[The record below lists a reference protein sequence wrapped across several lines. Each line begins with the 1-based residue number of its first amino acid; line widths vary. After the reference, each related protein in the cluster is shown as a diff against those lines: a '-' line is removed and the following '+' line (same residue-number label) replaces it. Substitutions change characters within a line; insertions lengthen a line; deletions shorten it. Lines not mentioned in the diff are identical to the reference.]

1 MSTVMRVL
9 HLDSNHDILAKG
21 LSKLGCTN
29 VFDFKSSKEDIMA
42 IIENHDAIVIR
53 SRFQI
58 DKAFLDAAQHLRFIA
73 RVGSGLEN
81 IDVAYANSLGVE
93 IISSPEGNA
102 NAVGNHAL
110 AMLLGLLNNLP
121 KGTQDIANGNWE
133 REGNRGE
140 ELDGKT
146 IGLIGYGHTA
156 SHFAKKLQGFDVKV
170 LCHDILPNKG
180 DENAIQVSLADLQA
194 QADIVSLHL
203 PQTPETKAYINVD
216 FINQMAKPFWLIN
229 TSRGNQV
236 VIDALLEAMENN
248 TIKGAGLDVLPFEKS
263 SFEQLDHNPQLQQL
277 IDNPHVLLSP
287 HVAGWTHQSKE
298 RLARVIVDKVK
309 GLFFN
314 PTKSRI
320 T

>member
-1 MSTVMRVL
+1 MSRVMRIL
-9 HLDSNHDILAKG
+9 HLDSNHDILAQG

-29 VFDFKSSKEDIMA
+29 VFDFKSSKKDIMA

-53 SRFQI
+53 SRFPI
-58 DKAFLDAAQHLRFIA
+58 DKTFLDTAPHLRFIA

-81 IDVAYANSLGVE
+81 IDVAYAKSLGIE

-121 KGTQDIANGNWE
+121 KGAHDIANGNWE

-146 IGLIGYGHTA
+146 IGLIGYGHTG
-156 SHFAKKLQGFDVKV
+156 SHFAKKLQGFDIKV

-180 DENAIQVSLADLQA
+180 DENATQVSLAVLQA

-203 PQTPETKAYINVD
+203 PQTPETEAYIHAD
-216 FINQMAKPFWLIN
+216 FINQMSKPFWLIN

-236 VIDALLEAMENN
+236 VIDDLLRAMENK
-248 TIKGAGLDVLPFEKS
+248 TVLGAGLDVLPFEKS
-263 SFEQLDHNPQLQQL
+263 SFEQLDHNPKLQQL

-298 RLARVIVDKVK
+298 LLAQVIVDKVK
-309 GLFFN
+309 SRFF
-314 PTKSRI
+314 TGS
-320 T
+320 

>member
-1 MSTVMRVL
+1 MRVL

-29 VFDFKSSKEDIMA
+29 VFDFKSSKEHIMA
-42 IIENHDAIVIR
+42 NIENHDAIVIR
-53 SRFQI
+53 SRFPI
-58 DKAFLDAAQHLRFIA
+58 DKAFLDTAQHLRFIA

-81 IDVAYANSLGVE
+81 IDVAYAKSLGIE

-121 KGTQDIANGNWE
+121 KGAQDIANGNWE

-156 SHFAKKLQGFDVKV
+156 SHFARKLQGFDVKV
-170 LCHDILPNKG
+170 LCHDILPDKG
-180 DENAIQVSLADLQA
+180 DENATQVSLAVLRA

-216 FINQMAKPFWLIN
+216 FINHAKNLPGVPAN
-229 TSRGNQV
+229 TRGR
-236 VIDALLEAMENN
+236 A
-248 TIKGAGLDVLPFEKS
+248 
-263 SFEQLDHNPQLQQL
+263 
-277 IDNPHVLLSP
+277 SP
-287 HVAGWTHQSKE
+287 CQGE
-298 RLARVIVDKVK
+298 GR
-309 GLFFN
+309 GF
-314 PTKSRI
+314 KSRLSLNFMSKLEWWNW
-320 T
+320 

>member
-1 MSTVMRVL
+1 MRVL
-9 HLDSNHDILAKG
+9 HLDSNHDILAQG

-29 VFDFKSSKEDIMA
+29 VFDFKSSKEDIMT
-42 IIENHDAIVIR
+42 IIENHDAVVIR
-53 SRFQI
+53 SRFPI
-58 DKAFLDAAQHLRFIA
+58 DKAFLDSAKHLRFIA

-81 IDVAYANSLGVE
+81 IDVEYANSLGIE

-121 KGTQDIANGNWE
+121 KGAQDIANGNWE

-146 IGLIGYGHTA
+146 IGLIGYGHTG

-170 LCHDILPNKG
+170 LCHDIIPNKG
-180 DENAIQVSLADLQA
+180 DENATQVSLAVLQS

-203 PQTPETKAYINVD
+203 PQTPETKAYINID

-236 VIDALLEAMENN
+236 VIDDLLEAIENK

-277 IDNPHVLLSP
+277 IDNPLVLLSP
-287 HVAGWTHQSKE
+287 HIAGWTHQSKE
-298 RLARVIVDKVK
+298 RLAQVIVDKVN
-309 GLFFN
+309 GRFF
-314 PTKSRI
+314 KRS
-320 T
+320 

>member
-1 MSTVMRVL
+1 MRVL
-9 HLDSNHDILAKG
+9 HLDSNHDILALG

-29 VFDFKSSKEDIMA
+29 VFDFKSSKEEI
-42 IIENHDAIVIR
+42 ITSIENYDAIVIR
-53 SRFQI
+53 SRFPI

-81 IDVAYANSLGVE
+81 IDVAYANSLGIE

-121 KGTQDIANGNWE
+121 KGAQDITNGNWE

-146 IGLIGYGHTA
+146 IGLIGYGHTG

-180 DENAIQVSLADLQA
+180 DENATQVSLAVLQA

-203 PQTPETKAYINVD
+203 PQTPETKAYVNVD
-216 FINQMAKPFWLIN
+216 FINQMSKPFWLIN

-236 VIDALLEAMENN
+236 VIDDLLKAMENK
-248 TIKGAGLDVLPFEKS
+248 TILGAGLDVLPFEKS
-263 SFEQLDHNPQLQQL
+263 SFEQLDHNPKLQQL
-277 IDNPHVLLSP
+277 IDNPYVLLSP

-298 RLARVIVDKVK
+298 RLAQVIVDKVK
-309 GLFFN
+309 GRFF
-314 PTKSRI
+314 TSS
-320 T
+320 

>member
-1 MSTVMRVL
+1 MRVL
-9 HLDSNHDILAKG
+9 HLDSNHEILAQG

-29 VFDFKSSKEDIMA
+29 VFDFKSNKEDIMA
-42 IIENHDAIVIR
+42 SIENHDAIVIR
-53 SRFQI
+53 SRFPI
-58 DKAFLDAAQHLRFIA
+58 DKAFLDTAQHLRFIA

-81 IDVAYANSLGVE
+81 IDVAYAKSLGVE
-93 IISSPEGNA
+93 IIFSPEGNA

-110 AMLLGLLNNLP
+110 AMLLGLLNNLS
-121 KGTQDIANGNWE
+121 KGAQDIANGNWE

-156 SHFAKKLQGFDVKV
+156 SHFARKLQGFDVKV

-180 DENAIQVSLADLQA
+180 DKNATQVSLAVLQA

-236 VIDALLEAMENN
+236 VIDDLLEAIENK

-277 IDNPHVLLSP
+277 IDNPLVLLSP
-287 HVAGWTHQSKE
+287 HIAGWTHQSKE
-298 RLARVIVDKVK
+298 RLAQVIVDKVK
-309 GLFFN
+309 GRFF
-314 PTKSRI
+314 KRS
-320 T
+320 

>member
-1 MSTVMRVL
+1 MRVL

-29 VFDFKSSKEDIMA
+29 VFDFKSNKEDIMA
-42 IIENHDAIVIR
+42 SIENHDAIVIR
-53 SRFQI
+53 SRFSI
-58 DKAFLDAAQHLRFIA
+58 NKAFLDTAQHLRFIA

-81 IDVAYANSLGVE
+81 IDVPYAKSLGIE

-121 KGTQDIANGNWE
+121 KGAQDISNGNWE

-156 SHFAKKLQGFDVKV
+156 GHFAKKLQGFDVKV
-170 LCHDILPNKG
+170 LCHDTLPNKG
-180 DENAIQVSLADLQA
+180 DENATQVSLATLQT

-216 FINQMAKPFWLIN
+216 FINKMAKPFWLIN

-236 VIDALLEAMENN
+236 VIDDLLEAMVDK
-248 TIKGAGLDVLPFEKS
+248 TIKGAGLDVLPYEKS

-277 IDNPHVLLSP
+277 IDNPKILLSP

-298 RLARVIVDKVK
+298 RLAQIIVDKVK
-309 GLFFN
+309 DRFF
-314 PTKSRI
+314 
-320 T
+320 

>member
-1 MSTVMRVL
+1 MRVL
-9 HLDSNHDILAKG
+9 HLDSNHEILAQG

-29 VFDFKSSKEDIMA
+29 VFDFKSNKEDIMA
-42 IIENHDAIVIR
+42 SIENHDAIVIR
-53 SRFQI
+53 SRFPI
-58 DKAFLDAAQHLRFIA
+58 DKSFLDTAQHLRFIA

-81 IDVAYANSLGVE
+81 IDVAYAKSLGVE

-121 KGTQDIANGNWE
+121 KGAQDIANGNWE

-156 SHFAKKLQGFDVKV
+156 SHFARKLQGFDVKV

-180 DENAIQVSLADLQA
+180 DKNATQVSLAVLQA

-236 VIDALLEAMENN
+236 VIDDLLEAIENK

-277 IDNPHVLLSP
+277 IDNPLVLLSP
-287 HVAGWTHQSKE
+287 HIAGWTHQSKE
-298 RLARVIVDKVK
+298 RLAQVIVDKVK
-309 GLFFN
+309 GRFF
-314 PTKSRI
+314 
-320 T
+320 

>member
-1 MSTVMRVL
+1 MRVL
-9 HLDSNHDILAKG
+9 HLDSNHDILVQG

-29 VFDFKSSKEDIMA
+29 VFDLKSSKEDIMA

-53 SRFQI
+53 SRFPI
-58 DKAFLDAAQHLRFIA
+58 DKAFLDTAQHLRFIA

-81 IDVAYANSLGVE
+81 IDVEYAKSLGIE
-93 IISSPEGNA
+93 IIRSPEGNA

-121 KGTQDIANGNWE
+121 KGAKDIANGNWE

-170 LCHDILPNKG
+170 LCQDILPDKG
-180 DENAIQVSLADLQA
+180 DENATQVSLADLQA

-203 PQTPETKAYINVD
+203 PHTPETKAYMNVD

-236 VIDALLEAMENN
+236 VINDLLEAMENK

-298 RLARVIVDKVK
+298 RLAQVIVDKVK
-309 GLFFN
+309 GRFFN
-314 PTKSRI
+314 ATKSRI

>member
-1 MSTVMRVL
+1 MRVL
-9 HLDSNHDILAKG
+9 HLDSNHDILAQG

-29 VFDFKSSKEDIMA
+29 VFDFKSTKDDIMA

-53 SRFQI
+53 SRFPI
-58 DKAFLDAAQHLRFIA
+58 DKVFLDAAKHLRFIA

-81 IDVAYANSLGVE
+81 IDVAYANTLGIE

-121 KGTQDIANGNWE
+121 KGAHDIAKGDWE

-146 IGLIGYGHTA
+146 IGLIGYGHTG

-180 DENAIQVSLADLQA
+180 DENATQVSLDTLQT

-203 PQTPETKAYINVD
+203 PQTPETEAYINVD
-216 FINQMAKPFWLIN
+216 FINHMAKSFWLIN

-236 VIDALLEAMENN
+236 VIDDLLEAMENK

-298 RLARVIVDKVK
+298 RLAQVIVDKVK
-309 GLFFN
+309 GRFFKH
-314 PTKSRI
+314 P
-320 T
+320 

>member
-1 MSTVMRVL
+1 MRVL
-9 HLDSNHDILAKG
+9 HLDSNHDILAQG

-29 VFDFKSSKEDIMA
+29 VFDFKSSKEDIMVN
-42 IIENHDAIVIR
+42 IENHDAIVIR
-53 SRFQI
+53 SRFPI
-58 DKAFLDAAQHLRFIA
+58 DKAFLDAAPHLRFIA

-81 IDVAYANSLGVE
+81 IDVAYAKSLGIE

-121 KGTQDIANGNWE
+121 KGAQDIANGNWE

-156 SHFAKKLQGFDVKV
+156 SHFARKLQGFDVKV
-170 LCHDILPNKG
+170 LCHDIIPNKG
-180 DENAIQVSLADLQA
+180 NKNAIQVSLAVLQA

-203 PQTPETKAYINVD
+203 PQTPETKAYINID

-236 VIDALLEAMENN
+236 VIGDLLEAMENK

-277 IDNPHVLLSP
+277 IDNPLVLLSP
-287 HVAGWTHQSKE
+287 HIAGWTHQSKE
-298 RLARVIVDKVK
+298 RLAQVIVDKVK
-309 GLFFN
+309 GRFF
-314 PTKSRI
+314 
-320 T
+320 

>member
-1 MSTVMRVL
+1 MRVL
-9 HLDSNHDILAKG
+9 HLDSNHDILAQG

-29 VFDFKSSKEDIMA
+29 VLDFKSSKEDIMVN
-42 IIENHDAIVIR
+42 IENHDAIVIR
-53 SRFQI
+53 SRFPI
-58 DKAFLDAAQHLRFIA
+58 DKAFLDAAPHLRFIA

-81 IDVAYANSLGVE
+81 IDVAYAKSLGIE

-121 KGTQDIANGNWE
+121 KGAQDIANGNWE

-156 SHFAKKLQGFDVKV
+156 SHFARKLQGFDIKV
-170 LCHDILPNKG
+170 LCHDIIPNKG
-180 DENAIQVSLADLQA
+180 DKNATQVSLAVLQA

-203 PQTPETKAYINVD
+203 PQTPETKAYINID

-236 VIDALLEAMENN
+236 VIGDLLEAMENK

-277 IDNPHVLLSP
+277 IDNPLVLLSP
-287 HVAGWTHQSKE
+287 HIAGWTHQSKE
-298 RLARVIVDKVK
+298 RLAQVIVDKVK
-309 GLFFN
+309 GRFF
-314 PTKSRI
+314 
-320 T
+320 

>member
-1 MSTVMRVL
+1 MRVL
-9 HLDSNHDILAKG
+9 HLDSNHDILAQG

-29 VFDFKSSKEDIMA
+29 VFDFKSNKEDIMA
-42 IIENHDAIVIR
+42 SIENHDAIVIR
-53 SRFQI
+53 SRFSI

-81 IDVAYANSLGVE
+81 IDVAYAKSLGIE

-121 KGTQDIANGNWE
+121 KGAQDIANGNWE

-156 SHFAKKLQGFDVKV
+156 GHFAKKLQGFDVKV

-180 DENAIQVSLADLQA
+180 DENATQVSLATLQT

-203 PQTPETKAYINVD
+203 PQTPETEGYINVD
-216 FINQMAKPFWLIN
+216 FIKCMAKPFWLIN

-236 VIDALLEAMENN
+236 VIDDLLEAMENKK
-248 TIKGAGLDVLPFEKS
+248 IKGAGLDVLPFEKS

-277 IDNPHVLLSP
+277 IDNPEILLSP
-287 HVAGWTHQSKE
+287 HVAGWTHQSKK
-298 RLARVIVDKVK
+298 RLAQVIVDNIIDR
-309 GLFFN
+309 FF
-314 PTKSRI
+314 KRS
-320 T
+320 

>member
-1 MSTVMRVL
+1 MRVL
-9 HLDSNHDILAKG
+9 HLDRNHDILAQG

-29 VFDFKSSKEDIMA
+29 VFDFKSPKKDIMA
-42 IIENHDAIVIR
+42 ITKNHDAIVIR
-53 SRFQI
+53 SRFPI
-58 DKAFLDAAQHLRFIA
+58 DKAFLDAAKHLRFIA

-81 IDVAYANSLGVE
+81 IDVAYANTLGIE
-93 IISSPEGNA
+93 IIASPEGNA

-121 KGTQDIANGNWE
+121 KGAEDIANGKWE

-146 IGLIGYGHTA
+146 IGLIGYGHTG

-180 DENAIQVSLADLQA
+180 DENATQVSLDALQT

-203 PQTPETKAYINVD
+203 PQTPETEAYINAN
-216 FINQMAKPFWLIN
+216 FINHMAKPFWLIN

-236 VIDALLEAMENN
+236 VIDDLLEAMENK

-277 IDNPHVLLSP
+277 IDNPKILLSP

-298 RLARVIVDKVK
+298 RLAQVIVGKVTER
-309 GLFFN
+309 FF
-314 PTKSRI
+314 KRR
-320 T
+320 

>member
-1 MSTVMRVL
+1 MRVL
-9 HLDSNHDILAKG
+9 HLDSNHDILAQG

-29 VFDFKSSKEDIMA
+29 VFDFKSTKDDIMA

-53 SRFQI
+53 SRFPI
-58 DKAFLDAAQHLRFIA
+58 DKVFLDAAKHLRFIA

-81 IDVAYANSLGVE
+81 IDVAYANTLGIE

-121 KGTQDIANGNWE
+121 KGAHDIAKGDWE

-146 IGLIGYGHTA
+146 IGLIGYGHTG

-180 DENAIQVSLADLQA
+180 DENATQVSLDTLQT

-203 PQTPETKAYINVD
+203 PQTPETEAYINVD
-216 FINQMAKPFWLIN
+216 FINHMAKPFWLIN

-236 VIDALLEAMENN
+236 VIDDLLEAMENK
-248 TIKGAGLDVLPFEKS
+248 TIQGAGLDVLPFEKS

-298 RLARVIVDKVK
+298 RLAQVIVDKVTER
-309 GLFFN
+309 FFKR
-314 PTKSRI
+314 T
-320 T
+320 

>member
-1 MSTVMRVL
+1 MRVL
-9 HLDSNHDILAKG
+9 HLDSNHDILAQG
-21 LSKLGCTN
+21 LSKLGFTN

-42 IIENHDAIVIR
+42 IIENYDAIVIR
-53 SRFQI
+53 SRFPI
-58 DKAFLDAAQHLRFIA
+58 DKVFLDAAQHLRFIA

-146 IGLIGYGHTA
+146 IGLIGYGHTG

-180 DENAIQVSLADLQA
+180 DENATQVSLAVLQA

-203 PQTPETKAYINVD
+203 PQTQETKAYINVD
-216 FINQMAKPFWLIN
+216 FINQMTKPFWLIN

-236 VIDALLEAMENN
+236 VIDDLLEAIENK

-263 SFEQLDHNPQLQQL
+263 SFEQLDYNPQLQKL
-277 IDNPHVLLSP
+277 IDNQHVLLSP

-298 RLARVIVDKVK
+298 RLAQVIVNKVK
-309 GLFFN
+309 AHFF
-314 PTKSRI
+314 
-320 T
+320 

>member
-1 MSTVMRVL
+1 MRVL
-9 HLDSNHDILAKG
+9 HLDRNHDILAQG
-21 LSKLGCTN
+21 LSELGCTN
-29 VFDFKSSKEDIMA
+29 VFDFKSPKKDIMA
-42 IIENHDAIVIR
+42 IIKNHDAIIIR
-53 SRFQI
+53 SRLPI
-58 DKAFLDAAQHLRFIA
+58 DKTFLDAAKHLRFIA

-81 IDVAYANSLGVE
+81 IDVAYANTLGIE
-93 IISSPEGNA
+93 IIASPEGNA

-121 KGTQDIANGNWE
+121 KGAEDIANGKWE

-146 IGLIGYGHTA
+146 IGLIGYGHTG

-180 DENAIQVSLADLQA
+180 DENATQVSLDSLQT

-203 PQTPETKAYINVD
+203 PQTPENEAYINVD
-216 FINQMAKPFWLIN
+216 FINHMAKPFWLIN

-236 VIDALLEAMENN
+236 VIDDLLEAMENK

-277 IDNPHVLLSP
+277 IDNPKILLSP

-298 RLARVIVDKVK
+298 RLAQVIVDKVK
-309 GLFFN
+309 GRFFKH
-314 PTKSRI
+314 P
-320 T
+320 

>member
-1 MSTVMRVL
+1 MRVL
-9 HLDSNHDILAKG
+9 HLDSNHDILEQG

-236 VIDALLEAMENN
+236 VIDDLLEAMENK

>member
-1 MSTVMRVL
+1 MSIVMRVL
-9 HLDSNHDILAKG
+9 HLDSNHDILTQG

-29 VFDFKSSKEDIMA
+29 VFDFKSSKEDIVA
-42 IIENHDAIVIR
+42 IIENYDAIVIR
-53 SRFQI
+53 SRFPI
-58 DKAFLDAAQHLRFIA
+58 DKVFLDAAQHLRFIA

-81 IDVAYANSLGVE
+81 IDVTHAKSLGIE

-121 KGTQDIANGNWE
+121 KGAQDIANGNWE

-156 SHFAKKLQGFDVKV
+156 GHFAKKLQGFDVKV
-170 LCHDILPNKG
+170 LCLDILPNKG
-180 DENAIQVSLADLQA
+180 DENATQVSLAVLQE

-216 FINQMAKPFWLIN
+216 FINQMEKPFWLIN

-236 VIDALLEAMENN
+236 VIDDLLEAMENK

-298 RLARVIVDKVK
+298 RLAQVIVDKVK
-309 GLFFN
+309 GRFF
-314 PTKSRI
+314 
-320 T
+320 

>member
-1 MSTVMRVL
+1 MRIL
-9 HLDSNHDILAKG
+9 HLDRNHDILAQG

-29 VFDFKSSKEDIMA
+29 VFDFTSTKKDIMA
-42 IIENHDAIVIR
+42 IIENHDAIVVR
-53 SRFQI
+53 SRFPI

-81 IDVAYANSLGVE
+81 IDVAYANSLGIE

-110 AMLLGLLNNLP
+110 AMLLALLNNLP
-121 KGTQDIANGNWE
+121 KGAHDIANGNWE

-146 IGLIGYGHTA
+146 IGLIGYGHTG
-156 SHFAKKLQGFDVKV
+156 SHFAKKLQGFEVKV

-180 DENAIQVSLADLQA
+180 DENATQVSLAVIQA

-203 PQTPETKAYINVD
+203 PQTLETEAYIHAD
-216 FINQMAKPFWLIN
+216 FINQMSKPFWLIN

-236 VIDALLEAMENN
+236 VIDDLLRAMKNK
-248 TIKGAGLDVLPFEKS
+248 TILGAGLDVLPFEKS
-263 SFEQLDHNPQLQQL
+263 SFEQLDHNPKLQQL

-298 RLARVIVDKVK
+298 LLAQVIVDKVK
-309 GLFFN
+309 SRFF
-314 PTKSRI
+314 TSS
-320 T
+320 

>member
-1 MSTVMRVL
+1 MRVL
-9 HLDSNHDILAKG
+9 HLDSNHDILAQG
-21 LSKLGCTN
+21 FSKLGCTN
-29 VFDFKSSKEDIMA
+29 VFDFKSSKEDIMVN
-42 IIENHDAIVIR
+42 IENHDAIVIR
-53 SRFQI
+53 SRFPI
-58 DKAFLDAAQHLRFIA
+58 DKAFLDAAPHLRFIA

-81 IDVAYANSLGVE
+81 IDVAYAKSLGIE

-121 KGTQDIANGNWE
+121 KGAQDIANGNWE

-156 SHFAKKLQGFDVKV
+156 SHFARKLQGFDVKV
-170 LCHDILPNKG
+170 LCHDIIPNKG
-180 DENAIQVSLADLQA
+180 NKNAIQVSLAVLQA

-203 PQTPETKAYINVD
+203 PQTPETKAYINID

-236 VIDALLEAMENN
+236 VIGDLLEAMENK

-277 IDNPHVLLSP
+277 IDNPLVLLSP
-287 HVAGWTHQSKE
+287 HIAGWTHQSKE
-298 RLARVIVDKVK
+298 RLAQVIVDKVK
-309 GLFFN
+309 GRFF
-314 PTKSRI
+314 
-320 T
+320 

>member
-1 MSTVMRVL
+1 MRVL
-9 HLDSNHDILAKG
+9 HLDSNHDILAQG

-29 VFDFKSSKEDIMA
+29 VFDFKSSKEDIMVN
-42 IIENHDAIVIR
+42 IENHDAIVIR
-53 SRFQI
+53 SRFPI
-58 DKAFLDAAQHLRFIA
+58 DKAFLDAAPHLRFIA

-81 IDVAYANSLGVE
+81 IDVAYAKSLGIE

-121 KGTQDIANGNWE
+121 KGAQDIANGNWE

-156 SHFAKKLQGFDVKV
+156 SHFARKLQGFDVKV

-180 DENAIQVSLADLQA
+180 DKNATQVSLAVLQA
-194 QADIVSLHL
+194 QADLVSLHL

-236 VIDALLEAMENN
+236 VIDDLLEAIENK

-277 IDNPHVLLSP
+277 IDNPLVLLSP
-287 HVAGWTHQSKE
+287 HIAGWTHQSKE
-298 RLARVIVDKVK
+298 RLAQVIVDKVK
-309 GLFFN
+309 GRFF
-314 PTKSRI
+314 KRS
-320 T
+320 

>member
-1 MSTVMRVL
+1 MRVL
-9 HLDSNHDILAKG
+9 HLDSNHEILAQG

-29 VFDFKSSKEDIMA
+29 VFDFKSNKEDIMA
-42 IIENHDAIVIR
+42 SIENHDAIVIR
-53 SRFQI
+53 SRFPI
-58 DKAFLDAAQHLRFIA
+58 DKAFLNTAQHLRFIA

-81 IDVAYANSLGVE
+81 IDVAYAKSLGIE

-110 AMLLGLLNNLP
+110 AMLLGLLNHLP
-121 KGTQDIANGNWE
+121 KGAQDIANGNWE
-133 REGNRGE
+133 REGNRGD

-146 IGLIGYGHTA
+146 IGIIGYGQTG

-180 DENAIQVSLADLQA
+180 DENATQVSLAVLQA

-203 PQTPETKAYINVD
+203 PQSPETEAYIHAD
-216 FINQMAKPFWLIN
+216 FINQMSKPFWLIN

-236 VIDALLEAMENN
+236 VIDYLLEAIENR

-263 SFEQLDHNPQLQQL
+263 SFEQLDHNPQLKQL
-277 IDNPHVLLSP
+277 IDNPYVLLSP

-298 RLARVIVDKVK
+298 RLAQVIVDKVK
-309 GLFFN
+309 GCFF
-314 PTKSRI
+314 
-320 T
+320 

>member
-1 MSTVMRVL
+1 MRVL
-9 HLDSNHDILAKG
+9 HLDSNHDILAQG

-29 VFDFKSSKEDIMA
+29 VFDFKSSKKDIMA
-42 IIENHDAIVIR
+42 SIENHDAIVIR
-53 SRFQI
+53 SRFPI
-58 DKAFLDAAQHLRFIA
+58 DKTFLDAAPHLCFIA

-81 IDVAYANSLGVE
+81 IDVAYAKSLGIE

-121 KGTQDIANGNWE
+121 KGAQDIANGNWE

-156 SHFAKKLQGFDVKV
+156 SHFARKLQGFDVKV
-170 LCHDILPNKG
+170 LCHDILPDKG
-180 DENAIQVSLADLQA
+180 DENATQVSLAVLQA

-236 VIDALLEAMENN
+236 VIDDLLEAMENK

-277 IDNPHVLLSP
+277 IDNPLVLLSP
-287 HVAGWTHQSKE
+287 HIAGWTHQSKE
-298 RLARVIVDKVK
+298 RLAQVIVDKVK
-309 GLFFN
+309 GRFF
-314 PTKSRI
+314 KRS
-320 T
+320 

>member
-1 MSTVMRVL
+1 MRVL
-9 HLDSNHDILAKG
+9 HLDSNHDILAQG

-29 VFDFKSSKEDIMA
+29 VFDFKSSKEDIMI
-42 IIENHDAIVIR
+42 IIENHDAVVIR
-53 SRFQI
+53 SRFPI
-58 DKAFLDAAQHLRFIA
+58 DKAFLDSAKHLRFIA

-81 IDVAYANSLGVE
+81 IDVEYANSLGIE

-121 KGTQDIANGNWE
+121 KGAQDIANGNWE

-170 LCHDILPNKG
+170 LCHDIIPNKG
-180 DENAIQVSLADLQA
+180 DENATQVSLGVLQS

-203 PQTPETKAYINVD
+203 PQTPETKAYINID

-236 VIDALLEAMENN
+236 VIDDLLQAMENKA
-248 TIKGAGLDVLPFEKS
+248 ILGVGLDVLPFEES

-277 IDNPHVLLSP
+277 IDNPLVLLSP
-287 HVAGWTHQSKE
+287 HIGGWTHQSKE
-298 RLARVIVDKVK
+298 RLAQVIVDKVN
-309 GLFFN
+309 GRFF
-314 PTKSRI
+314 KRS
-320 T
+320 

>member
-1 MSTVMRVL
+1 MSTVMRIL
-9 HLDSNHDILAKG
+9 HLDSNHDILAQG

-29 VFDFKSSKEDIMA
+29 VFDFKSTKEEIMA
-42 IIENHDAIVIR
+42 SIENHDAIVIR
-53 SRFQI
+53 SRFPI

-81 IDVAYANSLGVE
+81 IDTSYAKSLGIE

-102 NAVGNHAL
+102 NAVANHAL

-121 KGTQDIANGNWE
+121 KGAHDIANGNWE

-146 IGLIGYGHTA
+146 IGLIGYGHTG
-156 SHFAKKLQGFDVKV
+156 SHFAEKLRGFDVKV
-170 LCHDILPNKG
+170 LCHDILPDKG
-180 DENAIQVSLADLQA
+180 DENATQVSLAVLQA

-203 PQTPETKAYINVD
+203 PQTPETEAYINVD
-216 FINQMAKPFWLIN
+216 FINQMSKPFWLIN

-236 VIDALLEAMENN
+236 VIDDLLEAIENKA
-248 TIKGAGLDVLPFEKS
+248 IKGAGLDVLPFEKS

-277 IDNPHVLLSP
+277 IDNPLVLLSP

-298 RLARVIVDKVK
+298 RLAQVIVDKVK
-309 GLFFN
+309 GRFF
-314 PTKSRI
+314 
-320 T
+320 

>member
-1 MSTVMRVL
+1 MRVL
-9 HLDSNHDILAKG
+9 HLDSNHDILVQG

-29 VFDFKSSKEDIMA
+29 VFDLKSSKEDIMA

-53 SRFQI
+53 SRFPI
-58 DKAFLDAAQHLRFIA
+58 DKAFLDTAQHLRFIA

-81 IDVAYANSLGVE
+81 IDVAYAKSLGIE
-93 IISSPEGNA
+93 IIRSPEGNA

-121 KGTQDIANGNWE
+121 KGAQDIANGNWE

-170 LCHDILPNKG
+170 LCQDILPDKG
-180 DENAIQVSLADLQA
+180 DENATQVSLADLQA

-203 PQTPETKAYINVD
+203 PHTPETKAYMNVD

-236 VIDALLEAMENN
+236 VINDLLEAMENKK
-248 TIKGAGLDVLPFEKS
+248 IKGAGLDVLPFEKS

-298 RLARVIVDKVK
+298 RLAQVIVDKVK
-309 GLFFN
+309 GRFFN
-314 PTKSRI
+314 ATKSRI

>member
-1 MSTVMRVL
+1 MRVL
-9 HLDSNHDILAKG
+9 HLDSNHDILAQG

-29 VFDFKSSKEDIMA
+29 VFDFKSSKEDIMT
-42 IIENHDAIVIR
+42 IIENHDAVVIR
-53 SRFQI
+53 SRFPI
-58 DKAFLDAAQHLRFIA
+58 DKAFLDSAKHLRFIA

-81 IDVAYANSLGVE
+81 IDVEYANSLGIE

-121 KGTQDIANGNWE
+121 KGAQDIANGNWE

-156 SHFAKKLQGFDVKV
+156 SHFARKLQGFDVKV
-170 LCHDILPNKG
+170 LCHDILPDKG
-180 DENAIQVSLADLQA
+180 DENATQVSLAVLQA

-236 VIDALLEAMENN
+236 VIDDLLQAMENKA
-248 TIKGAGLDVLPFEKS
+248 ILGVGLDVLPFEES

-277 IDNPHVLLSP
+277 IDNPLVLLSP

-298 RLARVIVDKVK
+298 RLAQVIVDKVN
-309 GLFFN
+309 GRFF
-314 PTKSRI
+314 KRS
-320 T
+320 

>member
-1 MSTVMRVL
+1 MRVL
-9 HLDSNHDILAKG
+9 HLDSNHDILVQG

-53 SRFQI
+53 SRFPI

-81 IDVAYANSLGVE
+81 IDVAYAKSLGIE

-110 AMLLGLLNNLP
+110 AMLLGLLNNLT
-121 KGTQDIANGNWE
+121 KGAHDIANGNWE
-133 REGNRGE
+133 RESNRGE

-146 IGLIGYGHTA
+146 IGLIGYGHTG

-170 LCHDILPNKG
+170 LCHDILTDKG
-180 DENAIQVSLADLQA
+180 DENATQVSLAVLQA

-236 VIDALLEAMENN
+236 VIDDLLEAMENK

-277 IDNPHVLLSP
+277 IDNPLVLLSP
-287 HVAGWTHQSKE
+287 HIAGWTHQSKE
-298 RLARVIVDKVK
+298 RLAQVIVDKVK
-309 GLFFN
+309 GRFF
-314 PTKSRI
+314 KRS
-320 T
+320 

>member
-1 MSTVMRVL
+1 MRVL
-9 HLDSNHDILAKG
+9 HLDSNHDILAQG

-29 VFDFKSSKEDIMA
+29 VFDFKSSKEDIMVN
-42 IIENHDAIVIR
+42 IENHDAIVIR
-53 SRFQI
+53 SRFPI
-58 DKAFLDAAQHLRFIA
+58 DKAFLDAAPHLLFIA

-81 IDVAYANSLGVE
+81 IDVAYAKSLGIE

-121 KGTQDIANGNWE
+121 KGAQDIANGNWE

-156 SHFAKKLQGFDVKV
+156 SHFARKLQGFDIKV
-170 LCHDILPNKG
+170 LCHDIIPNKG
-180 DENAIQVSLADLQA
+180 DKNATQVSLAVLQA

-203 PQTPETKAYINVD
+203 PQTPETKAYINID

-236 VIDALLEAMENN
+236 VIGDLLEAMENK

-277 IDNPHVLLSP
+277 IDNPLVLLSP
-287 HVAGWTHQSKE
+287 HIAGWTHQSKE
-298 RLARVIVDKVK
+298 RLAQVIVDKVK
-309 GLFFN
+309 GRFF
-314 PTKSRI
+314 
-320 T
+320 

>member
-1 MSTVMRVL
+1 MRVL
-9 HLDSNHDILAKG
+9 HLDSNHEILAQG

-29 VFDFKSSKEDIMA
+29 VFDFKSNKEDIMA
-42 IIENHDAIVIR
+42 SIENHDAIVIR
-53 SRFQI
+53 SRFPI
-58 DKAFLDAAQHLRFIA
+58 DKAFLDTAQHLRFIA

-81 IDVAYANSLGVE
+81 IDVAYAKSLGVE

-121 KGTQDIANGNWE
+121 KGAQDIANGNWE

-156 SHFAKKLQGFDVKV
+156 SHFARKLQGFDVKV

-180 DENAIQVSLADLQA
+180 DKNATQVSLAVLQA
-194 QADIVSLHL
+194 QADLVSLHL

-229 TSRGNQV
+229 TSRGNQM
-236 VIDALLEAMENN
+236 VIDDLLEAIENK

-277 IDNPHVLLSP
+277 IDNPLVLLSP
-287 HVAGWTHQSKE
+287 HIAGWTHQSKE
-298 RLARVIVDKVK
+298 RLAQVIVDKVK
-309 GLFFN
+309 GRFF
-314 PTKSRI
+314 KRS
-320 T
+320 

>member
-1 MSTVMRVL
+1 MRVL
-9 HLDSNHDILAKG
+9 HLDRNHDILAQG
-21 LSKLGCTN
+21 LSELGCTN
-29 VFDFKSSKEDIMA
+29 VFDFKSPKKDIMA
-42 IIENHDAIVIR
+42 IIKNHDAIIIR
-53 SRFQI
+53 SRLPI
-58 DKAFLDAAQHLRFIA
+58 DKTFLDAAKHLRFIA

-81 IDVAYANSLGVE
+81 IDVAYANTLGIE
-93 IISSPEGNA
+93 IIASPEGNA

-121 KGTQDIANGNWE
+121 KGAEDIANGKWE

-146 IGLIGYGHTA
+146 IGLIGYGHTG

-180 DENAIQVSLADLQA
+180 DENATQVSLDSLQT

-203 PQTPETKAYINVD
+203 PQTPETEAYINVD
-216 FINQMAKPFWLIN
+216 FINHMAKPFWLIN

-236 VIDALLEAMENN
+236 VIDDLLEAMENK

-277 IDNPHVLLSP
+277 IDNPKILLSP

-298 RLARVIVDKVK
+298 RLAQVIVDKVK
-309 GLFFN
+309 GRFFKH
-314 PTKSRI
+314 P
-320 T
+320 